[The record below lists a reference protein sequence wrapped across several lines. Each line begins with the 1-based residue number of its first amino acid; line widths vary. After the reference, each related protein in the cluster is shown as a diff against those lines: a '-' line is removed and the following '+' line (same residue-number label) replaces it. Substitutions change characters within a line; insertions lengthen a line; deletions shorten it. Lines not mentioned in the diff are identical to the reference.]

1 MTEESLQRLAR
12 RTALIQEE
20 TGATTRDA
28 ASLAACIA
36 TGGDNEYAR
45 QFAGAVAAL
54 ASKGHTADQLPGRLE
69 IRSKSNEGF
78 ERDHSPDRWDLTADL
93 DRQIEP

>member
-1 MTEESLQRLAR
+1 MTEESLKRLAR
-12 RTALIQEE
+12 RTALIQKE

-36 TGGDNEYAR
+36 TGGDHEYAR
-45 QFAGAVAAL
+45 RFAGAVAAL
-54 ASKGHTADQLPGRLE
+54 AAKGHTADQLPGRLQ

-78 ERDHSPDRWDLTADL
+78 QRDHSPDRPDLTTDP

>member
-36 TGGDNEYAR
+36 TGGDHEYAR
-45 QFAGAVAAL
+45 RFAGAVTAL
-54 ASKGHTADQLPGRLE
+54 ASKGHTADQLAGRLQT
-69 IRSKSNEGF
+69 RSKSNQGF
-78 ERDHSPDRWDLTADL
+78 RREHSLDRSDLTADP